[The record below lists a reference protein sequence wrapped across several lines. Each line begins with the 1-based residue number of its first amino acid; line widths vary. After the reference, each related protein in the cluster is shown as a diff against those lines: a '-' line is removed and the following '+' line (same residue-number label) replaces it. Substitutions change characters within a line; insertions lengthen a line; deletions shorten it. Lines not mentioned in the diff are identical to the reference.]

1 MPSNDSPLL
10 IDRVGHWRVYFNRWG
25 AAPLLWC
32 ISTSPALSGP
42 SWEIAVRG
50 VRIIG
55 DASTDVDGTAILGG
69 GGDIDRSRAWIA
81 VFGHL
86 TIDASGLATI
96 NGAQ

>member
-1 MPSNDSPLL
+1 MPSNDPQAPL
-10 IDRVGHWRVYFNRWG
+10 IDKVGHWRVYFNRWG

-32 ISTSPALSGP
+32 ISTAPALNGP
-42 SWEIAVRG
+42 SWEIAVRS

-55 DASTDVDGTAILGG
+55 DASTDVDGTAPLGN
-69 GGDIDRSRAWIA
+69 GDSDRAKAWIS